1 MDGKV
6 DTGAGQMNTKYV
18 KIGLGLGAVCALAG
32 VVVWYNQSEPEIPK
46 TELELLAEEFKAL
59 NCPPPATAEELRITE
74 PRTKEILGRMKIIVA
89 DQGTSEEMNQTQ
101 VEIMNLV
108 KCPESE

>member
-1 MDGKV
+1 
-6 DTGAGQMNTKYV
+6 MNTKYV

-101 VEIMNLV
+101 VELLTLL
-108 KCPESE
+108 KRPESE